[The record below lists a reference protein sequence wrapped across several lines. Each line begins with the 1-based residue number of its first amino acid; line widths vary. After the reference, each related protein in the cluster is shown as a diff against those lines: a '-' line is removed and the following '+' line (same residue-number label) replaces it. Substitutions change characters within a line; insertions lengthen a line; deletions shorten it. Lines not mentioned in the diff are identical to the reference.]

1 MKVDIVKQLLS
12 VGDRVAFPDSGAGA
26 SLRLGEII
34 RMGDKMAIVRR
45 DGGREYRRYYP
56 DLVKVP
62 HV

>member
-1 MKVDIVKQLLS
+1 MKVDIVNQPLA
-12 VGDRVAFPDSGAGA
+12 VGDIVAFPDSGAAA

-34 RMGDKMAIVRR
+34 RMGAKMAIVRR
-45 DGGREYRRYYP
+45 EGGREYRRYYS